1 MTLRVIQWATGPVG
15 MVQLREIVDRPDL
28 DLAGVLVY
36 SPAKAGLD
44 AGELNRPQLK
54 GSRYDTG
61 IGRPSGVGGP
71 RPSRWSSVGPAGK
84 S

>member
-15 MVQLREIVDRPDL
+15 MAQLREIVERSDL

-44 AGELNRPQLK
+44 AGELIEGVSRISRSNCQPSAETLSGITRNRNVKHQPH
-54 GSRYDTG
+54 
-61 IGRPSGVGGP
+61 
-71 RPSRWSSVGPAGK
+71 
-84 S
+84 